1 MTTELRSSKSFRTDY
16 KKLHDAEKAQTDLV
30 IQKLLR
36 GESIEAK
43 YRDHALRGNY
53 AGYREC
59 HVRPDLLLVYKKT
72 DDGATLVLYL
82 VRVSSHTNI
91 FDAR

>member
-36 GESIEAK
+36 GESLEAK
-43 YRDHALRGNY
+43 SRENAHAPLPARIDTPALFLYTSFYEESLRD
-53 AGYREC
+53 
-59 HVRPDLLLVYKKT
+59 
-72 DDGATLVLYL
+72 
-82 VRVSSHTNI
+82 
-91 FDAR
+91 